1 MKKNLSKYLA
11 PIALVLLM
19 SWAWQSGGWE
29 GIAMAVTGFVMWILL
44 HFTNIMVVMRR
55 ARNNPI
61 GYVASA
67 VMFNAKLKEG
77 MPHLSVIALSR
88 SLGELQT
95 PKGEDPEV
103 FHWKD
108 NNDNRVI
115 ATFVGGKLQSWEL
128 KRPKLILPEQ
138 TA

>member
-67 VMFNAKLKEG
+67 VMFNAKL
-77 MPHLSVIALSR
+77 SQA
-88 SLGELQT
+88 
-95 PKGEDPEV
+95 
-103 FHWKD
+103 
-108 NNDNRVI
+108 
-115 ATFVGGKLQSWEL
+115 GKAFIN
-128 KRPKLILPEQ
+128 KTILL
-138 TA
+138 